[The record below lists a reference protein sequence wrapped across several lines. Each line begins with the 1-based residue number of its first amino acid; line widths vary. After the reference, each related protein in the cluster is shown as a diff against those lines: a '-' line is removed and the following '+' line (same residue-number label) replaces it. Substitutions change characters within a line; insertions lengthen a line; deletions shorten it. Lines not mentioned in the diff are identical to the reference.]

1 MSESASVRLRRSIND
16 TKLLLM
22 PGGFSPLAVRMAES
36 LGFESFFL
44 AGSQTSGHIYGVPD
58 IALIG
63 RKEMA
68 EAVRN
73 IAAVSSMPVL
83 VDSDTGYGNAVN
95 VYHATEGYIR
105 AGAAGLHLEDQLAP
119 KLSGTA
125 AGKRCI
131 PVEEAVGKYK
141 AAVAARDALDPDF
154 VICARCDFI
163 GAEGGDLRGRRRAVH
178 SVQGR
183 GQRGPHLAEQRPEQG
198 RGARGG
204 GTHPRRG
211 HAHLRGRAAGPDAGG
226 APGVGRCSGH
236 LPGFDQFRGAA
247 GGVGAAQRLSRA
259 GPCRDGRA
267 TASRRRR
274 ASGGRSASTTSCTRT
289 RRWCARS
296 RTTTCRRNRS
306 GTTTPPLGITHRRLR
321 GLAGPLTPERSSP
334 RNAIMSATVVIS
346 VT

>member
-125 AGKRCI
+125 AGRRCI

-154 VICARCDFI
+154 VICARCDYI
-163 GAEGGDLRGRRRAVH
+163 GAEGGDL
-178 SVQGR
+178 
-183 GQRGPHLAEQRPEQG
+183 
-198 RGARGG
+198 
-204 GTHPRRG
+204 
-211 HAHLRGRAAGPDAGG
+211 
-226 APGVGRCSGH
+226 
-236 LPGFDQFRGAA
+236 
-247 GGVGAAQRLSRA
+247 
-259 GPCRDGRA
+259 
-267 TASRRRR
+267 
-274 ASGGRSASTTSCTRT
+274 
-289 RRWCARS
+289 
-296 RTTTCRRNRS
+296 
-306 GTTTPPLGITHRRLR
+306 
-321 GLAGPLTPERSSP
+321 
-334 RNAIMSATVVIS
+334 
-346 VT
+346 

>member
-154 VICARCDFI
+154 VICARCDYI
-163 GAEGGDLRGRRRAVH
+163 GAEGGTFDDAVERCIRYKEEAGVDLIWLNNVQNKEEVHEAAERIPGAVM
-178 SVQGR
+178 
-183 GQRGPHLAEQRPEQG
+183 P
-198 RGARGG
+198 
-204 GTHPRRG
+204 TF
-211 HAHLRGRAAGPDAGG
+211 GG
-226 APGVGRCSGH
+226 APPGPTLEELQAWGVAVAIFPALTSSVGLQAVWELLNDFRERGPVAMDERRQAAAASKWGPVRFH
-236 LPGFDQFRGAA
+236 DFVHPNPALVREIEDNYLPQE
-247 GGVGAAQRLSRA
+247 AQR
-259 GPCRDGRA
+259 DYD
-267 TASRRRR
+267 
-274 ASGGRSASTTSCTRT
+274 STF
-289 RRWCARS
+289 
-296 RTTTCRRNRS
+296 
-306 GTTTPPLGITHRRLR
+306 GHFTPPT
-321 GLAGPLTPERSSP
+321 
-334 RNAIMSATVVIS
+334 
-346 VT
+346 

>member
-16 TKLLLM
+16 SKLLLM
-22 PGGFSPLAVRMAES
+22 PGGFSPLAANMAAS

-44 AGSQTSGHIYGVPD
+44 AGSQTNAHIYGMPD
-58 IALIG
+58 IGLLG

-163 GAEGGDLRGRRRAVH
+163 GAEGGTFDDAVERCIRYKEEANVDLIWLNNVQNKEEVHEAAERIPGAVM
-178 SVQGR
+178 
-183 GQRGPHLAEQRPEQG
+183 P
-198 RGARGG
+198 
-204 GTHPRRG
+204 TF
-211 HAHLRGRAAGPDAGG
+211 GG
-226 APGVGRCSGH
+226 APPGPTLQELQAWGVAVAIFPALTSSVGLQAVWELLNDFKERGTVAMDERRAQAAASKW
-236 LPGFDQFRGAA
+236 GAA
-247 GGVGAAQRLSRA
+247 RLHDFVHPGDGLVREIEKQYLPQDAQR
-259 GPCRDGRA
+259 DYD
-267 TASRRRR
+267 
-274 ASGGRSASTTSCTRT
+274 STF
-289 RRWCARS
+289 
-296 RTTTCRRNRS
+296 
-306 GTTTPPLGITHRRLR
+306 GHFTPPT
-321 GLAGPLTPERSSP
+321 
-334 RNAIMSATVVIS
+334 
-346 VT
+346 

>member
-44 AGSQTSGHIYGVPD
+44 AGSQTSAHIYGVPD

-125 AGKRCI
+125 AGRRCI

-154 VICARCDFI
+154 VICARCDYI
-163 GAEGGDLRGRRRAVH
+163 GAEGGTFDDAVERCIRYKEEANVDLIWLNNVQNKEEVHEAAERIPGAVMPTF
-178 SVQGR
+178 G
-183 GQRGPHLAEQRPEQG
+183 
-198 RGARGG
+198 GA
-204 GTHPRRG
+204 PP
-211 HAHLRGRAAGPDAGG
+211 GPDAGG
-226 APGVGRCSGH
+226 APGVGCRGSH
-236 LPGFDQFRGAA
+236 LPGADQLRGVA
-247 GGVGAAQRLSRA
+247 GGVGAAQRLPRA
-259 GPCRDGRA
+259 GACRDGRA

-274 ASGGRSASTTSCTRT
+274 ASGGRCASMTSCTRT

-296 RTTTCRRNRS
+296 RTTTCRRKRS
-306 GTTTPPLGITHRRLR
+306 GTMTPHLGITHRRRR
-321 GLAGPLTPERSSP
+321 GLAGPFTPERSSP

>member
-22 PGGFSPLAVRMAES
+22 PGGFSTLAVRMAES

-125 AGKRCI
+125 AGQ
-131 PVEEAVGKYK
+131 AVHPRRGGRGPSTK

-163 GAEGGDLRGRRRAVH
+163 GAEGGDFEGAVERCIRYKEEANVDLIWLNN
-178 SVQGR
+178 VQNKEEV
-183 GQRGPHLAEQRPEQG
+183 HEAAERIP
-198 RGARGG
+198 GAVMP
-204 GTHPRRG
+204 TF
-211 HAHLRGRAAGPDAGG
+211 GG
-226 APGVGRCSGH
+226 APPGPTLEELQAWGVAVAIFPALTSSVGCKRCGSCSTTFASG
-236 LPGFDQFRGAA
+236 A
-247 GGVGAAQRLSRA
+247 LSRWTS
-259 GPCRDGRA
+259 GGK
-267 TASRRRR
+267 RRRR
-274 ASGGRSASTTSCTRT
+274 ASGGRCASMTSCTRT

-296 RTTTCRRNRS
+296 RTATCRRNRS
-306 GTTTPPLGITHRRLR
+306 GTMTPHLGITHRRR
-321 GLAGPLTPERSSP
+321 KGLAGPLTPERSSP